1 MHLYLLRHGD
11 AVDLVTGGYARDA
24 DRRLSEAGQAEV
36 RAVTAGLERLGLK
49 LDLLLSSPLTR
60 AWQTAEIVAESLP
73 LARGPVACPALVPD
87 GDLADA
93 LAATRG
99 AGRVMLV
106 GHLPLLGE
114 MIGWLLWG
122 DPSLG
127 IAPRTAG
134 LCRIDLDDRARPGE
148 GELRWF
154 LPPRL
159 AGRLR

>member
-1 MHLYLLRHGD
+1 MQLYLLRHGD
-11 AVDLVTGGYARDA
+11 AVDLAAGGYARDA

-36 RAVTAGLERLGLK
+36 RAVTAGLERLDLK

-60 AWQTAEIVAESLP
+60 AWQTAAIVAERLP
-73 LARGPVACPALVPD
+73 VGRGPVVCPALVPD
-87 GDLADA
+87 GDLSGA
-93 LAATRG
+93 LTAARG

-127 IAPRTAG
+127 TPLRTAG
-134 LCRIDLDDRARPGE
+134 LCRIDLDDQARPGD

-159 AGRLR
+159 TGRLR